1 MRNLKRALSLA
12 LAFVMVLSMMVVG
25 AGAVSVDDFS
35 DSAEIV
41 NKEAVAVLATL
52 NVITGQDDGSYN
64 PTGSITRGEM
74 STIIC
79 RVLNGGN
86 NPVLGETVTDSYTD
100 TGSHWAKA
108 YIEYCTTRGIVAGK
122 GDGTFDPN
130 GNVTVSE
137 AAKMVLVALGYN
149 AAVEGYTGGNWQIN
163 TDVQANSVGLYNNLS
178 YTNTSAVLTRDNA
191 AQMLYNALSARVVTY
206 DYVITGDANNAI
218 TTRPQ
223 INDWDRGTMLWEYF
237 NAIRVEGVVVA
248 NEFANLEATYR
259 EDTDMAPTQVNIGA
273 HLNTNRTT
281 IKVSNYDPATEQRV
295 FANTNVTFNVT
306 TGEEELGKGV
316 YVFVRPYSA
325 STGHAGNHIITT
337 QGSSDGSRATVIGSV
352 VISDQ
357 NVIVTDASGGNAE
370 DVAHDNNLELAE
382 DVRYFY
388 NYGSIQNNDM
398 KNGYVGVQ
406 KTLVDVDN
414 DTEIEYVLLKEMRL
428 GKVTLKDET
437 GDGRLVVNINGF
449 GTPVDT
455 GNYQVSDMD
464 DAMGFD
470 NVAVDDFVLTA
481 FIGGRLH
488 VQVAETMTGTI
499 EAYKQTE
506 ATDTSETYRNTNI
519 TVDGEN
525 YTVSRVGAFEGGE
538 LTAAVRPFDRSILD
552 SEATFYLDENGYIV
566 SYGEVDGTAYKYA
579 LVWAAEDHSRNRV
592 DPDRVKVTLEDGTT
606 ATYDLDSASNIDVVA
621 DKAYTNSTYENGE
634 WSIRESDM
642 EGAMFGYVITSS
654 GDIKLTLPL
663 GGTVSGEG
671 PNFVNGLTQIS
682 MSGSADVNYLTP
694 NGVNPP
700 NSNRYYA
707 NNATAFFYV
716 ERNRNGEIT
725 DVDVFNGRNNAPTVD
740 VNSGDNDRA
749 DVRVAL
755 RYNRDNSDVGAVA
768 FYDVERAQSA
778 GLHLFVTASNYV
790 SSDYVTV
797 DAFLNNSVDLTSV
810 NVSEVDGVSVEHNP
824 LIEDGLY
831 LYSVNSDGYYE
842 LTTPNNDDQE
852 YFYNGV
858 VSHVDTRNKSFVVAG
873 DFEAFITENSVI
885 VDNTAGTA
893 YARFNGNVTIG
904 DRVQV
909 IVDNTNNWN
918 VLMLGI
924 MEKDQPIDVGG
935 EDTGVVVDGNWTIP
949 ETGVANLDIGA
960 SESEIMVAL
969 AQNDYVVIYGTY
981 TADSRITIPAG
992 KTLHV
997 VGDLLN
1003 GQNVVNNGTLKVEDN
1018 LTGAVAGTGYVLVG
1032 STTGKKWE
1040 TSGLFEGT
1048 AEIDNGGN
1056 IDLTGAW
1063 TVDSGA
1069 LVRVEGDVNGGTNN
1083 VTVEGTLNVG
1093 GSMTANT
1100 INVLSANTL
1109 TVHRTLTATTLNV
1122 GDDDNAGRVVAGE
1135 IKVTKLNVANSGS
1148 TVVVQQNG
1156 YTGDNK
1162 ASLTTSGTLTVP
1174 GLVMETGSV
1183 TAVNVNAT
1191 GNVIVENAT
1200 LTVTGTLTANN
1211 LYVGRDIASESATI
1225 TWAGT
1230 GTATIGTVNNANIYV
1245 YGASSRISATDVRN
1259 AATVTV
1265 EAGTLDVDRTLE
1277 VTGTLYVGK
1286 SSNTETPNAAYPYTY
1301 SASGTVTAND
1311 VDAMNIDVYGNNSEI
1326 SADNRIDVEDSI
1338 TVEDGHIDTVNLDV
1352 VGTLTLKG
1360 SATVNVDG
1368 NLQAGGI
1375 DNQTGNDKA
1384 VVYGTYTSR
1393 NTVSAGQN
1401 TAAMAVYGIG

>member
-35 DSAEIV
+35 DSTEIV

-122 GDGTFDPN
+122 GDGSFDPN

-163 TDVQANSVGLYNNLS
+163 TDVRANSVGLYNNLS

-237 NAIRVEGVVVA
+237 KAIRVEGVVVA

-259 EDTDMAPTQVNIGA
+259 EDTDMAPAQVNIGA

-325 STGHAGNHIITT
+325 STGNSGNNITT
-337 QGSSDGSRATVIGSV
+337 TGGSSDGSRATVIGSV

-357 NVIVTDASGGNAE
+357 NVIVTDASGDNAE

-449 GTPVDT
+449 GTPVNT

-552 SEATFYLDENGYIV
+552 SEATFYLDENGYII

-621 DKAYTNSTYENGE
+621 DVDYTNSTYENGE

-642 EGAMFGYVITSS
+642 EGAMFSYVITSS

-716 ERNRNGEIT
+716 ERNTSGEIT

-924 MEKDQPIDVGG
+924 MEKDQPVDVGG

-949 ETGVANLDIGA
+949 ETGVANLNSGA
-960 SESEIMVAL
+960 SESAVMVAL
-969 AQNDYVVIYGTY
+969 AENSYVVIYGDY
-981 TADSRITIPAG
+981 HVASRLTIPAG

-997 VGDLLN
+997 VGSLT
-1003 GQNVVNNGTLKVEDN
+1003 GAQNVVNNGNLKVEDN

-1032 STTGKKWE
+1032 STTGKSW
-1040 TSGLFEGT
+1040 TTTGLFEGT
-1048 AEIDNGGN
+1048 AEIDHGGD
-1056 IDLTGAW
+1056 ITVTGAW

-1069 LVRVEGDVNGGTNN
+1069 LVRVEGDLIGAANS

-1093 GSMTANT
+1093 GAMSAG
-1100 INVLSANTL
+1100 IVNVLSTDTL
-1109 TVHRTLTATTLNV
+1109 TVHETLTATTLNV
-1122 GDDDNAGRVVAGE
+1122 GDADNAGRVVAGS
-1135 IKVTKLNVANSGS
+1135 ISATTLNAANTGS

-1162 ASLTTSGTLTVP
+1162 ASLTTNGTITVP
-1174 GLVMETGSV
+1174 NVNVSGGSV
-1183 TAVNVNAT
+1183 TALNVSAT
-1191 GNVIVENAT
+1191 DNVIVENAT
-1200 LTVTGTLTANN
+1200 LTVTGTLTAAN
-1211 LYVGRDIASESATI
+1211 LYVGRDATAESSSN
-1225 TWAGT
+1225 TWADA
-1230 GTATIGTVNNANIYV
+1230 GTATIGTVNNTNIYV
-1245 YGASSRISATDVRN
+1245 YGASSRVSATDVRN

-1265 EAGTLDVDRTLE
+1265 EAGSLDVDRTLD

-1286 SSNTETPNAAYPYTY
+1286 SADAEVENGYTW
-1301 SASGTVTAND
+1301 SASGTVTAGN
-1311 VDAMNIDVYGNNSEI
+1311 VDAANIDVNGNDSEI
-1326 SADNRIDVEDSI
+1326 TADSRIDVTGNL
-1338 TVEDGHIDTVNLDV
+1338 TVVDGDIEAVELYVDGL
-1352 VGTLTLKG
+1352 LTLGG
-1360 SATVNVDG
+1360 SAYVNVDSIVDAANIHYEPG
-1368 NLQAGGI
+1368 F
-1375 DNQTGNDKA
+1375 TGELT
-1384 VVYGTYTSR
+1384 YGTYSSR
-1393 NTVSAGQN
+1393 DTNTATQN
-1401 TAAMAVYGIG
+1401 TASMAVYGIG

>member
-12 LAFVMVLSMMVVG
+12 LAFVMVLSMTVVG

-35 DSAEIV
+35 DSTEIV

-86 NPVLGETVTDSYTD
+86 NPVLSETVSDSYTD

-108 YIEYCTTRGIVAGK
+108 YIEFCTTRGIVAGK

-163 TDVQANSVGLYNNLS
+163 TDVRANSVGLYNNLS

-237 NAIRVEGVVVA
+237 KAIRVEGVVVA

-259 EDTDMAPTQVNIGA
+259 EDTDMAPAQVNIGA

-325 STGHAGNHIITT
+325 STGHAGNNITT
-337 QGSSDGSRATVIGSV
+337 TGGSSDGSRATVIGSV

-552 SEATFYLDENGYIV
+552 SEATFYLDENGYII

-606 ATYDLDSASNIDVVA
+606 ATYDLDSNSNIDVVKHVSEDGSHTA
-621 DKAYTNSTYENGE
+621 STYNRTTGKWEILE
-634 WSIRESDM
+634 ADM

-663 GGTVSGEG
+663 GGTVEGTG
-671 PNFVNGLTQIS
+671 PNFVSGLTQIT
-682 MSGSADVNYLTP
+682 MSGSQDVSELSP

-700 NSNRYYA
+700 NSNRYYS

-725 DVDVFNGRNNAPTVD
+725 DVDVFNGRNNAPTVN
-740 VNSGDNDRA
+740 VNTGNNSRA
-749 DVRVAL
+749 EVKVAL

-810 NVSEVDGVSVEHNP
+810 NVSEVDGVSIEHNP

-831 LYSVNSDGYYE
+831 LYSVNSEGYYE
-842 LTTPNNDDQE
+842 LTTPNNNDQE

-873 DFEAFITENSVI
+873 DFEAFITEKSVI

-909 IVDNTNNWN
+909 VIDDTNNRN

-924 MEKDQPIDVGG
+924 MQKDQPVDVGG
-935 EDTGVVVDGNWTIP
+935 VDTGVVVDGNWDIP
-949 ETGVANLDIGA
+949 SNAHNLSRNPSTAEVAT
-960 SESEIMVAL
+960 AL
-969 AQNDYVVIYGTY
+969 NNYDYVVVYGNL
-981 TADSRITIPAG
+981 TADARITVPAG

-997 VGDLLN
+997 VGDFDTNAYTLT
-1003 GQNVVNNGTLKVEDN
+1003 NNGSIKVEGSLTTDN
-1018 LTGAVAGTGYVLVG
+1018 VYGAGSILVG
-1032 STTGKKWE
+1032 NGAGESWT
-1040 TSGLFEGT
+1040 TSGTFEGT
-1048 AEIDNGGN
+1048 AAIDNGGD
-1056 IDLTGAW
+1056 IILAGAW
-1063 TVDSGA
+1063 TVADGA
-1069 LVRVEGDVNGGTNN
+1069 LVQVEGDVHGGANHI
-1083 VTVEGTLNVG
+1083 TVEGTLNVG
-1093 GSMTANT
+1093 GNLTT
-1100 INVLSANTL
+1100 TGTGTVDVLSANTL
-1109 TVHRTLTATTLNV
+1109 TVNLTLTATTLNV
-1122 GDDDNAGRVVAGE
+1122 GNADNAGRVVAGAVS
-1135 IKVTKLNVANSGS
+1135 VTTLNVANSGS

-1156 YTGDNK
+1156 YTDANN
-1162 ASLTTSGTLTVP
+1162 AAQTTSGSISAVNVNVDA
-1174 GLVMETGSV
+1174 GGV
-1183 TAVNVNAT
+1183 TAVNVSAT
-1191 GNVIVENAT
+1191 SMTLKASTTLAASGSVNVTTVTLTSAT
-1200 LTVTGTLTANN
+1200 LTAAGDVTVTTIKLETNSELVAEGKVTATNITLDNSDLAADSLLVHDTLT
-1211 LYVGRDIASESATI
+1211 LVG
-1225 TWAGT
+1225 
-1230 GTATIGTVNNANIYV
+1230 VIYV
-1245 YGASSRISATDVRN
+1245 DVPVENQTINAVDDSAQTGGDV
-1259 AATVTV
+1259 V
-1265 EAGTLDVDRTLE
+1265 
-1277 VTGTLYVGK
+1277 Y
-1286 SSNTETPNAAYPYTY
+1286 
-1301 SASGTVTAND
+1301 
-1311 VDAMNIDVYGNNSEI
+1311 DVYGN
-1326 SADNRIDVEDSI
+1326 R
-1338 TVEDGHIDTVNLDV
+1338 DTS
-1352 VGTLTLKG
+1352 T
-1360 SATVNVDG
+1360 AT
-1368 NLQAGGI
+1368 
-1375 DNQTGNDKA
+1375 
-1384 VVYGTYTSR
+1384 
-1393 NTVSAGQN
+1393 QN